1 MRSDQLNPVL
11 TKFCVQFVGVVSIVP
26 DQVLR
31 SLAYFGDNGV
41 GLRCRAA
48 VMDNHVR
55 AFLRKS
61 LSGRAAD
68 TSRSSRDERRFV
80 GKIVL
85 RKNSIRPDTLQ
96 YPLAQL
102 RKFSAK
108 GRYRSES
115 VRDRW
120 SPTSDTGERGTDRTL
135 PLLRRVREFP
145 YIGMELGVRQ
155 ARQSVTG

>member
-1 MRSDQLNPVL
+1 MTSS
-11 TKFCVQFVGVVSIVP
+11 GWI
-26 DQVLR
+26 
-31 SLAYFGDNGV
+31 
-41 GLRCRAA
+41 
-48 VMDNHVR
+48 
-55 AFLRKS
+55 
-61 LSGRAAD
+61 LSGLSCPKCGERFEAYYAA
-68 TSRSSRDERRFV
+68 
-80 GKIVL
+80 VL
-85 RKNSIRPDTLQ
+85 RKNSIRPDTVQ

-145 YIGMELGVRQ
+145 YIGMEPGVRQ
-155 ARQSVTG
+155 ALQSV